1 MLLIA
6 KQGTAFEQTLKDMCE
21 EIEINLN
28 SAKDLVEKTIG
39 IRPKSIHYI
48 FHWGLI
54 VKLTPEFVFDPK
66 DDDRINLK
74 FLRKQSRTLNEW
86 VPAARHKEGRAL
98 DAAFRTF
105 ASQHTVTDNRL
116 NEFGIHMVDEVNRM
130 SYWMQPGYNENKGRY
145 VLYCSDSTPKA
156 FDKKKL
162 AKDQFDIEY

>member
-21 EIEINLN
+21 EIATNLN
-28 SAKDLVEKTIG
+28 SAMDLVEKNAG
-39 IRPKSIHYI
+39 IRPKNIIYM
-48 FHWGLI
+48 FHWGI
-54 VKLTPEFVFDPK
+54 INKLTPDFVFDQK
-66 DDDRINLK
+66 DNERINRK
-74 FLRKQSRTLNEW
+74 FLRKKSRALNEW
-86 VPAARHKEGRAL
+86 VPAARHKEGRDL
-98 DAAFRTF
+98 DVAFRTF
-105 ASQHTVTDNRL
+105 ASQHTITDDRL
-116 NEFGIHMVDEVNRM
+116 NEFGIHMVDEINGM